1 MKILI
6 AGDSFCDDVSH
17 SVTELAWTR
26 VLENMLPNTKIDC
39 IGQSASSVFS
49 ALHTVKEHASRTD
62 YDVII
67 VIVTNHERLYQRAE
81 LRPQISS
88 LPHALALLEIY
99 KTKSDPAVLRKY
111 QIEKNTTVLN
121 RLEAGRMYYEHLYE
135 HNLGIFILESCLK
148 EFQTSFPKS
157 KVILFPAFDNYSD
170 SEYACSV
177 LKQHPFNLMQVVLTE
192 DKNFTQLQ
200 SDTLFKEIEL
210 IHGNKKGKINHM
222 CEENQHTL
230 ARYFADVIQHGKS
243 DITIDS
249 FFSPLK
255 VHFGYYYTEL
265 EI

>member
-6 AGDSFCDDVSH
+6 AGDSFCNSISH
-17 SVTELAWTR
+17 SMTELAWTR
-26 VLENMLPNTKIDC
+26 VLENMLPNASVDC
-39 IGQSASSVFS
+39 IGKSASSVFS
-49 ALHTVKEHASRTD
+49 ALHTVKEHVNRD
-62 YDVII
+62 NYDIII

-81 LRPQISS
+81 RRPLISS
-88 LPHALALLEIY
+88 LPHALTLLEVY
-99 KTKSDPAVLRKY
+99 KTSTNPAVLNRY
-111 QIEKNTTVLN
+111 DLEKNTVVLN

-148 EFQTSFPKS
+148 EFQTAFPGK
-157 KVILFPAFDNYSD
+157 KVILFPGFDNYTD

-177 LKQHPFNLMQVVLTE
+177 LNTHPFNLMQVIYHE
-192 DKNFTQLQ
+192 DQNFTQLQ
-200 SDTLFKEIEL
+200 SDTLYKEIEL

-243 DITIDS
+243 DITNDS